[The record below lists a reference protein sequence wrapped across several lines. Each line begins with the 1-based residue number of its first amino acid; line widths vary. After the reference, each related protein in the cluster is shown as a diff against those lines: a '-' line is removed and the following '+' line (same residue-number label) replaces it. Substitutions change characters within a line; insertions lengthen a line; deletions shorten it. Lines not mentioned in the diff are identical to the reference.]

1 MKGAEAAIH
10 FAAETHVDRSID
22 AALEFIRTNVSGAQV
37 MLDAAR
43 ECSLRRYLHISTDE
57 VYGSA
62 VKGSFD
68 EDAPLKPN
76 SPYSASKA
84 GGDLLVRSHRETYG
98 FPAIVIRSSNN
109 YGPYQFPEKVIP
121 LFITNLLEG
130 KKVPLYK
137 DGANIRDWIHVED
150 NCRAIE
156 LVFERG
162 EAGTVYNVGG
172 GSEIT
177 NLVLTRKIL
186 ALMGKDDSMI
196 EYVADR
202 HGHDFRYSIQTERLR
217 RLGFKPKWTF
227 DAGLAETIRWY
238 QTHSD
243 WWKPLKADRYTR
255 K

>member
-1 MKGAEAAIH
+1 MKTLFVTGGCGFIGSNFIRNFLASHTDWAVVNFNKLTYSGNPQNLRDVEKSPRYRFIQGDICDAAAVCAGMKGAEAAIH

-121 LFITNLLEG
+121 PFITNLLEG

-137 DGANIRDWIHVED
+137 
-150 NCRAIE
+150 
-156 LVFERG
+156 
-162 EAGTVYNVGG
+162 
-172 GSEIT
+172 
-177 NLVLTRKIL
+177 
-186 ALMGKDDSMI
+186 
-196 EYVADR
+196 
-202 HGHDFRYSIQTERLR
+202 
-217 RLGFKPKWTF
+217 
-227 DAGLAETIRWY
+227 
-238 QTHSD
+238 
-243 WWKPLKADRYTR
+243 
-255 K
+255 